1 MNKAKIFKASIMIL
15 MGLPNALA
23 AEQWSVA
30 PFALYE
36 QAQEK
41 IVVDGVSTKYG
52 LGVLGGQITYQ
63 GDQNLSLTARA
74 GYGQNNDQEVS
85 FSGAQFKGKVTG
97 TYFEAS
103 ATTNLLTYSKS
114 IISLEGSYSKR
125 DLKADDLI
133 GSRNGLALTGNSTS
147 SIASTDVLVN
157 LRHNMTDKVT
167 ASASLGYGTWNMKAD
182 ATAYFSSGGIRANAN
197 KKIDTTGYDPIY
209 KFGVNY
215 EGERANLSVNISNR
229 SLRSKSNTEITSGE
243 VVLNFKF

>member
-1 MNKAKIFKASIMIL
+1 MIL
-15 MGLPNALA
+15 MDLPNALA

-36 QAQEK
+36 QANKK

-52 LGVLGGQITYQ
+52 LGVVGGQVTFN
-63 GDQNLSLTARA
+63 GNQNLSLTVRA

-103 ATTNLLTYSKS
+103 AATNLLTYSKS
-114 IISLEGSYSKR
+114 IVSLHGSYSKR
-125 DLKADDLI
+125 NLEADNLI

-147 SIASTDVLVN
+147 SISATDVLLN
-157 LRHNMTDKVT
+157 LRHSMTDKVT
-167 ASASLGYGTWNMKAD
+167 ASASIGYSTWNMSAD

-209 KFGVNY
+209 KLGVNY
-215 EGERANLSVNISNR
+215 EGERANVSANISNR

-243 VVLNFKF
+243 IVVNFKF

>member
-36 QAQEK
+36 QANEK

-52 LGVLGGQITYQ
+52 LGVVGGQVTYQ
-63 GDQNLSLTARA
+63 SNQNLRLTARA
-74 GYGQNNDQEVS
+74 GYGHNNDQEVS

-103 ATTNLLTYSKS
+103 AATNLLTYFKS

-147 SIASTDVLVN
+147 SIASTDVVVN
-157 LRHNMTDKVT
+157 LRHSMTDKVT
-167 ASASLGYGTWNMKAD
+167 ASASIGYSTWNMNSD

-209 KFGVNY
+209 KLGINY
-215 EGERANLSVNISNR
+215 EGERANMSVNISNR

>member
-1 MNKAKIFKASIMIL
+1 MNKAKVFKAAIMIL

-36 QAQEK
+36 QANEK

-52 LGVLGGQITYQ
+52 LGVVGGQVTYQ
-63 GDQNLSLTARA
+63 SNQNLRLTARA
-74 GYGQNNDQEVS
+74 GYGHNNDQEVS

-97 TYFEAS
+97 TYFEAN

-114 IISLEGSYSKR
+114 IVSLHGSYSKR
-125 DLKADDLI
+125 NLEADNLI

-157 LRHNMTDKVT
+157 LRHSMTDKVT
-167 ASASLGYGTWNMKAD
+167 ASASIGYSTWNMNAD

-209 KFGVNY
+209 KLGVNY

>member
-1 MNKAKIFKASIMIL
+1 
-15 MGLPNALA
+15 MGLPCILA
-23 AEQWSVA
+23 ADQWSLA

-36 QAQEK
+36 QAQDK

-114 IISLEGSYSKR
+114 IVSLEGSYSKR

-147 SIASTDVLVN
+147 SIASTDLLVN
-157 LRHNMTDKVT
+157 LRHSMTDKVT
-167 ASASLGYGTWNMKAD
+167 ASASLGYGKWNMDAD
-182 ATAYFSSGGIRANAN
+182 ATAYFASGSIRANAN

-209 KFGVNY
+209 KLGVNY
-215 EGERANLSVNISNR
+215 EGERANVRVNISNR
-229 SLRSKSNTEITSGE
+229 SLRSKSNTAITSGE
-243 VVLNFKF
+243 VMVNFKF

>member
-1 MNKAKIFKASIMIL
+1 M
-15 MGLPNALA
+15 
-23 AEQWSVA
+23 
-30 PFALYE
+30 
-36 QAQEK
+36 
-41 IVVDGVSTKYG
+41 
-52 LGVLGGQITYQ
+52 
-63 GDQNLSLTARA
+63 
-74 GYGQNNDQEVS
+74 
-85 FSGAQFKGKVTG
+85 TG

-209 KFGVNY
+209 KLGVNY
-215 EGERANLSVNISNR
+215 EGERANVSVNISNR
-229 SLRSKSNTEITSGE
+229 SLRSKSNTAITSGE
-243 VVLNFKF
+243 VVVNFKF